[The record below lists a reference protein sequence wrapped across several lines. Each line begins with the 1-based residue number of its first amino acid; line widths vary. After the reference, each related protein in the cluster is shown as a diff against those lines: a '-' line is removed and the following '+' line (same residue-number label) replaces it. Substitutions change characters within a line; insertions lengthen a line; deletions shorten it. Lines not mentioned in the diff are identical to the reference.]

1 MTTEEIKRI
10 IDDER
15 AEQLT
20 AQTCCHWL
28 VVTLGKTL
36 NGGKQS
42 DTYKKYIS
50 TKDTDLNPQAI
61 SELTAIM
68 AKERA

>member
-1 MTTEEIKRI
+1 
-10 IDDER
+10 
-15 AEQLT
+15 
-20 AQTCCHWL
+20 

-50 TKDTDLNPQAI
+50 TKGTDLNPQAI